1 MQWADEVRDMKVVS
15 SAEACT
21 SSCKASSQIWCDHH
35 VTLMLIDVLI
45 CFFVSACFS
54 DMAS

>member
-21 SSCKASSQIWCDHH
+21 SSCKASLQIWCDHH
-35 VTLMLIDVLI
+35 VTLMLVDVLI